1 MAGGEPEEGNE
12 RMKAALVLE
21 DGRVF
26 EGAPF
31 GAPGEASGETVLY
44 TGVVGYQEVLTDP
57 AFRGTLAV
65 MTYPIIGC
73 YGVNDEDGESPRA
86 QARGIVV
93 REYSPY
99 YSNWRAKG
107 SLEDFL
113 RERGIVGIRE
123 VDTRAVAVHLRE
135 KGEMRGAIASGDVD
149 VAAIARKLRESPSPF
164 ATDLVREVTAAGKRE
179 PKGPAKARVAV
190 LDLGVKRSL
199 LDQLAALGGS
209 VEILPAGAAAGDVL
223 SKKPDRVVA
232 AGGPGDPR
240 VPAAARETL
249 RGLLG
254 KVPVLGVGLG
264 CEVLALALGCAVKR
278 LKLGHRGMNQ
288 SVRET
293 KSGNCLVTS
302 QTHGFAVEEAVPS
315 SVEVTHV
322 NLNDGTVEGIRS
334 KDHPASGIEFN
345 PAPDEMERP
354 SPILARFLERG
365 HA

>member
-1 MAGGEPEEGNE
+1 
-12 RMKAALVLE
+12 MKAALVLE
-21 DGRVF
+21 DGSVF
-26 EGAPF
+26 EGVPF

-44 TGVVGYQEVLTDP
+44 TGVVGYPEVLTDT
-57 AFRGTLAV
+57 AFRRTLVV
-65 MTYPIIGC
+65 MTYPIIGA
-73 YGVNDEDGESPRA
+73 YGVNSEDGESPQA
-86 QARGIVV
+86 QAQGIVV
-93 REYSPY
+93 REHSPY

-113 RERGIVGIRE
+113 KDRGIVGIRE

-149 VAAIARKLRESPSPF
+149 VAAAARKLREMPSPY
-164 ATDLVREVTAAGKRE
+164 ASDLVREVTGSGKRD
-179 PKGPAKARVAV
+179 PRGAAKHRVAV

-199 LDQLAALGGS
+199 LDQLAALGCA
-209 VEILPAGAAAGDVL
+209 VEILRADAPAGDVL
-223 SKKPDRVVA
+223 AGKPDRVVA

-264 CEVLALALGCAVKR
+264 CEVLALALGCAVRR

-288 SVRET
+288 SVREP

-302 QTHGFAVEEAVPS
+302 QTHGFAVEEKVPA

-334 KDHPASGIEFN
+334 QDHPASGIEFN
-345 PAPDEMERP
+345 PSPDEMERP